1 MLMEILFKMEVLFRN
16 WPVWYI
22 FLKIKLSN
30 LNKSMQGPQ
39 TYTEAVKQS
48 VTKNFSST
56 TWVLFRN
63 SFRCSLKMLMS
74 QNLNRSETNLTK
86 GNS

>member
-1 MLMEILFKMEVLFRN
+1 MLKEILFKMEVLFRN

-63 SFRCSLKMLMS
+63 SSLKVWMGWKPICCYQRL
-74 QNLNRSETNLTK
+74 RTND
-86 GNS
+86 